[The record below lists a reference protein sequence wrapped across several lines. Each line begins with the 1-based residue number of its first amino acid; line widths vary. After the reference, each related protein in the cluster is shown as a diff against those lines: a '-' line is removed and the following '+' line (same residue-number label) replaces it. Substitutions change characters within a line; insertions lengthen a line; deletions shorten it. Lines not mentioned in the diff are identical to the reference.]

1 MNNNDIIKIEHIKN
15 VRIRNNNN
23 RVLFPMQ
30 NILKIYFRDG
40 KSRTIDLF
48 SERDITNI
56 EYLKEVE
63 TPKTKTKTIFKEFEF

>member
-30 NILKIYFRDG
+30 NILKVYFRDG

-48 SERDITNI
+48 SERDITDI
-56 EYLKEVE
+56 EYLQEVE